1 MSAAKFSAKYHR
13 EREENDMSRIGK
25 NPVTVPAGVTLT
37 QDGQKVSVKG
47 AKGTLEFTLPSAVTG
62 NLDGDQFT
70 VAPVANDKDARS
82 MWGMSRTMIANLIE
96 GVTNGYT
103 KNLELRGVGYRAAM
117 KGSTLNLQLG
127 LSHDVNY
134 NAPDGINVA
143 VPKATQ
149 INVSGINKQMVGQ
162 VAAEIRAY
170 RKPEPYKGKGIR
182 YVGEFVRQKEG
193 KKK

>member
-1 MSAAKFSAKYHR
+1 
-13 EREENDMSRIGK
+13 MSRIGK
-25 NPVTVPAGVTLT
+25 NPVTIPAACTLT

-47 AKGTLEFTLPSAVTG
+47 AKGTLEFTLPNAVTG
-62 NLDGDQFT
+62 KLDGDQFT
-70 VAPVANDKDARS
+70 VTPVKDDKEARS
-82 MWGMSRTMIANLIE
+82 MWGMARTMIANLVE

-103 KNLELRGVGYRAAM
+103 KSLELRGVGYRAAL
-117 KGSTLNLQLG
+117 KGSTLTLQLG
-127 LSHDVNY
+127 LSHEVNY
-134 NAPDGINVA
+134 TAPEGITIA
-143 VPKATQ
+143 VPKATE
-149 INVSGINKQMVGQ
+149 ISVSGINKQMVGQ